1 MRRREVSHGRPL
13 QAREEPPLPSIWS
26 NASIWSFADGC
37 AVSRHQRNA
46 GSQQHFLCPQLYW
59 QATEPVRENTQ
70 SRALAPVDTLIST
83 LHSNNPTLPLKTAH
97 ARSLPTCGQ
106 QTARSNFECTTT
118 TLLSSVRHQGRNTTT
133 VMGRR
138 STQSKNTTYIQ
149 TNQTPR

>member
-1 MRRREVSHGRPL
+1 VKCCMADHCRPGKNHHRRASGQTHLFGALPTVVLCQGTNAMRVRNNTSSVRSCIGKP
-13 QAREEPPLPSIWS
+13 
-26 NASIWSFADGC
+26 
-37 AVSRHQRNA
+37 QRQCGKIPKVA
-46 GSQQHFLCPQLYW
+46 HSPQQTL
-59 QATEPVRENTQ
+59 
-70 SRALAPVDTLIST
+70 LIST
-83 LHSNNPTLPLKTAH
+83 LHSYNPTLPLKTAH

-118 TLLSSVRHQGRNTTT
+118 TLLSSVRHQGRRTTT